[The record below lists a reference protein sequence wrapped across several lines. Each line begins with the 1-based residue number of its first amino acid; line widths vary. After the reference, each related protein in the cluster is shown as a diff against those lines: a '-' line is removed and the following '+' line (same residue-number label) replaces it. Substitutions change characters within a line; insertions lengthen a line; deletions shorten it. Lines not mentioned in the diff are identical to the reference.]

1 MSYQGI
7 SVREAIDKINS
18 EREGWFLP
26 AVQRPYV
33 WGSRYESEKYICKLF
48 DSILRGYPIGGL
60 ILWNTDEEIAYR
72 EFTRSYLDG
81 ESPKLVEKGQY
92 GRSDKWLVYDGQ
104 QRMQTLYSC
113 LKYTFNDKVLVF
125 DLFFNYSTKEDPQD
139 LPFNFE
145 TKDTDIGIR
154 YLKMNTLFMQQSSEK
169 TSFRRKILS
178 QMELDDVQSEIVEKN
193 LDNLWEIFVQSNQK
207 SLAYFPIQSAD
218 EDEVNEIF
226 ERLNSGGMALS
237 LSDLLFS
244 KIKGEKNESSNNY
257 AFEEKLQISAKHIFS
272 DTGNGYSFGAYNI
285 LQLINL
291 IVKGRVR
298 VDPKNVKPDELS
310 KYPEVWDSLQE
321 PLNDFFI
328 KYIFGYFRINN
339 ASIIPRKLA
348 LLPIIVYFYE
358 LYKKGYNFKNI
369 DPNNLKIINQ
379 YFIKSQ
385 INDWN
390 MQSYIDNFT
399 KIIIESSKESKNDLF
414 IFPLNAIEK
423 KINERKQRSINI
435 DNERYVGYV
444 WFSLKILTPNRFYG
458 FNLNIQGRL
467 NPEIDHIF
475 PRKLA
480 NMDSK
485 YRKDVDILWNM
496 QPVRGDINGDK
507 LNYHPFKFFT
517 DKLTNSKGQPILGAK
532 YFDEYDFMPNLEENE
547 WQDYEKFITNRKDKM
562 INYMKEQYDI
572 VIMQ

>member
-7 SVREAIDKINS
+7 SVREAINNINNDLN
-18 EREGWFLP
+18 GWFLP
-26 AVQRPYV
+26 AIQRPYV
-33 WGSRYESEKYICKLF
+33 WGSRYESEQYICKLF

-72 EFTRSYLDG
+72 EFTGNYLDG

-92 GRSDKWLVYDGQ
+92 GKSDKWLVYDGQ

-113 LKYTFNDKVLVF
+113 LKYTFNNQVLVF
-125 DLFFNYSTKEDPQD
+125 DLFFNSLEKEDPQD
-139 LPFNFE
+139 VPFKFE
-145 TKDTDIGIR
+145 TKNTDLSIR
-154 YLKMNTLFMQQSSEK
+154 YLKMNTLYIQKTSEK

-193 LDNLWEIFVQSNQK
+193 LDNLWDIFVQSNQK
-207 SLAYFPIQSAD
+207 SLAYFPIQSVD
-218 EDEVNEIF
+218 ENEVNEIF

-257 AFEEKLQISAKHIFS
+257 AFEEKLQIASKHIYS
-272 DTGNGYSFGAYNI
+272 ATGNGYNFGAYSI

-291 IVKGRVR
+291 IVKNRVR
-298 VDPKNVKPDELS
+298 VDPKKVKPDELS
-310 KYPEVWDSLQE
+310 KYPVVWDSLQE

-328 KYIFGYFRINN
+328 KYIFGQFKINN

-358 LYKKGYNFKNI
+358 LNKKGYKFKNI
-369 DPNNLKIINQ
+369 EQDNLRKINK

-399 KIIIESSKESKNDLF
+399 KIIIDLSMQSKTDLF
-414 IFPLNAIEK
+414 DFPLNAIEH
-423 KINERKQRSINI
+423 KINEKKQRSIDI
-435 DNERYVGYV
+435 DNERFVSYV
-444 WFSLKILTPNRFYG
+444 WFSLKILTPNRIYHFDPD
-458 FNLNIQGRL
+458 IQGRL

-480 NMDSK
+480 NMGDQYK
-485 YRKDVDILWNM
+485 KDVDILWNM
-496 QPVRGDINGDK
+496 QPVRGDINRDK
-507 LNYHPFKFFT
+507 LNHDPFQFFM
-517 DKLTNSKGQPILGAK
+517 DKLLNSKNKPILGAK
-532 YFDEYDFMPNLEENE
+532 YFNDYDFMPKLKDNE
-547 WQDYEKFITNRKDKM
+547 WQNYEKFIATRKDKM
-562 INYMKEQYDI
+562 INYMNDQYDI
-572 VIMQ
+572 TILQ